1 LFRNDRMRTLL
12 VFCFACVAVFLTA
25 CSTTCAVVSEGSIQA
40 YMPTPNK
47 GLGVSI
53 GKDTVVNRIQMGIR
67 SFDKETMPLSG
78 LYNEENFLEKG
89 DPAYN
94 EKADI
99 RYRMIRFPVTLEYD
113 HFEKEKETLYNFGLG
128 LNPYPYFEL
137 GVGKTHQFAE
147 FGLALNIGIAAED
160 ENLKGRQI
168 YIRHTLAGDMDDYR
182 SREWDGEWKLT
193 AALEAYLNILPI
205 KNLALTY
212 SFTCFYPQMFD
223 KVHGYDVSFDF
234 PPIFMNYVGGSYVFA
249 KHYQVALGA
258 IKYGDYRLKHKYW
271 YVESSIGYLF

>member
-1 LFRNDRMRTLL
+1 
-12 VFCFACVAVFLTA
+12 
-25 CSTTCAVVSEGSIQA
+25 
-40 YMPTPNK
+40 MPTPNK

-182 SREWDGEWKLT
+182 SREWDGE
-193 AALEAYLNILPI
+193 
-205 KNLALTY
+205 
-212 SFTCFYPQMFD
+212 
-223 KVHGYDVSFDF
+223 
-234 PPIFMNYVGGSYVFA
+234 
-249 KHYQVALGA
+249 
-258 IKYGDYRLKHKYW
+258 
-271 YVESSIGYLF
+271 